1 VVAGAHGEDV
11 VIRVLGG
18 QVGILPIHELGM
30 TKKIREELVSLLSN
44 PEGLILVTGPTGSG
58 KTTTLYSA
66 IAHLND
72 GRRKILT
79 AEDPIEYEIPKIN
92 QKQVGPKA
100 SLADLT
106 RAFLRH
112 DPDVILVG
120 EIRDSETADVALQA
134 AATGHIVLSTL
145 HTSDS
150 LGSLQRL
157 LGLGLELDRIAEA
170 VLGVIA
176 QRLIRKICP
185 KCKVPAPPTDQQRQ
199 RLKSLLDGLN
209 PMKGTGCDA
218 CLQSGYSGRIGIFE
232 LLVIDTK
239 MRDAITAGCEV
250 QELREKRAAAGY
262 RTMVDDAMDRIR
274 DGESTVEEVLRVLPY
289 RYLKNALVDAG
300 RSAP

>member
-1 VVAGAHGEDV
+1 
-11 VIRVLGG
+11 
-18 QVGILPIHELGM
+18 M
-30 TKKIREELVSLLSN
+30 SKKIRDELVSLLSN

-66 IAHLND
+66 ISHLND

-100 SLADLT
+100 SLASLT

-120 EIRDSETADVALQA
+120 EIRDPETADVALQA
-134 AATGHIVLSTL
+134 ASTGHIVLSTL
-145 HTSDS
+145 HTSDA

-176 QRLIRKICP
+176 QRLIRRICP
-185 KCKVPAPPTDQQRQ
+185 KCKVPRPPTEEQQQ

-209 PMKGTGCDA
+209 PMAGSGCDA
-218 CLQSGYSGRIGIFE
+218 CHHTGYSGRLGIFE

-239 MRDAITAGCEV
+239 MRDAITDGCEV
-250 QELREKRAAAGY
+250 QELREQRAAAGY
-262 RTMVDDAMDRIR
+262 RTMVDDAMDRVR
-274 DGESTVEEVLRVLPY
+274 DGQSTLEEVLRVLPY
-289 RYLKNALVDAG
+289 RYLKNALMDAG
-300 RSAP
+300 RSVQ

>member
-1 VVAGAHGEDV
+1 
-11 VIRVLGG
+11 
-18 QVGILPIHELGM
+18 M
-30 TKKIREELVSLLSN
+30 SLLSN

-66 IAHLND
+66 ISHLND

-100 SLADLT
+100 SLASLT

-120 EIRDSETADVALQA
+120 EIRDPETADVALQA
-134 AATGHIVLSTL
+134 ASTGHIVLSTL
-145 HTSDS
+145 HTSDA

-176 QRLIRKICP
+176 QRLIRRICP
-185 KCKVPAPPTDQQRQ
+185 KCKVPRPPTEEQQQ

-209 PMKGTGCDA
+209 PMAGSGCDA
-218 CLQSGYSGRIGIFE
+218 CHHTGYSGRLGIFE

-239 MRDAITAGCEV
+239 MRDAITDGCEV
-250 QELREKRAAAGY
+250 QELREQRAAAGY
-262 RTMVDDAMDRIR
+262 RTMVDDAMDRVR
-274 DGESTVEEVLRVLPY
+274 DGQSTLEEVLRVLPY
-289 RYLKNALVDAG
+289 RYLKNALMDAG
-300 RSAP
+300 RSVQ